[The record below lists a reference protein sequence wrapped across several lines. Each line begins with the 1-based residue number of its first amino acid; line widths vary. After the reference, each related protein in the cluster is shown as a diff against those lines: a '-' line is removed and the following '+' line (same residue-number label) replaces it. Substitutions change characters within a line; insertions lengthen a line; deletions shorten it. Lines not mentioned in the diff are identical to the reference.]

1 MDAPEL
7 DKVEILD
14 VLWAS
19 DDAGERVPVRRADAV
34 ERLRASGQDD
44 AAALVEAMPAPG
56 GVLDEQAVNEVFLAV
71 HLELA
76 RLSEFMHVP
85 QRIGSVLE
93 GLVATVRERSPGRIR
108 VVDVGCG
115 IGYDLRVLADSGHL
129 GPDVEYVGLDF
140 NGLLVEVARRLA
152 KAEDVPARFE
162 RGDALDPALSVE
174 DPERTIMISSG
185 VLHHLGPAALPG
197 FLQRHDAMGIAAFAH
212 FDVNPGIWAN
222 LGAWMLHQARMREP
236 VSRHDGSMS
245 MRRSMTSEVLLALA
259 REGVGDAYQ
268 LECETVS
275 TWRPQPDKIVRP
287 LQGVRV

>member
-1 MDAPEL
+1 MDAKDA
-7 DKVEILD
+7 DKLEILD

-19 DDAGERVPVRRADAV
+19 DPDGERVPVRRSEAI

-44 AAALVEAMPAPG
+44 AAALVAKIPARDD
-56 GVLDEQAVNEVFLAV
+56 VLLEEAVNEVFLAV

-85 QRIGSVLE
+85 QRIASVLK
-93 GLVATVRERSPGRIR
+93 GLVASVRERTEGRIT

-115 IGYDLRVLADSGHL
+115 IGYDLRAIADSGRL
-129 GPDVEYVGLDF
+129 GPDVDFMGIDF
-140 NGLLVEVARRLA
+140 NGLLVEAARRLA
-152 KAEDVPARFE
+152 KAEDVAVVFE
-162 RGDALDPALSVE
+162 RGDALDPDLSVE

-185 VLHHLGPAALPG
+185 VLHHLGPREIPG
-197 FLQRHDAMGIAAFAH
+197 FLARHDALEVAAFAH

-236 VSRHDGSMS
+236 ISRHDGQMS
-245 MRRSMTSEVLLALA
+245 MRRSMMSDVLLDLA
-259 REGVGDAYQ
+259 RQGVGASYV
-268 LECETVS
+268 LECETVA

-287 LQGVRV
+287 LQGVRA